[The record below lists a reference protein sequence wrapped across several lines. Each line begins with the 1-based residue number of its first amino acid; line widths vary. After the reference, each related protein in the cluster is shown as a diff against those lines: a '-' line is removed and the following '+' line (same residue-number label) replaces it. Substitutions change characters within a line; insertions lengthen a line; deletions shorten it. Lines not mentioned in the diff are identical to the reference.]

1 MAVLKIVPKLYQEKI
16 SEKLKEEISL
26 VTTGEAKYYNR
37 LYKFF
42 QYTDIQCTA
51 DINYE
56 TRKMYMD
63 SLEKEDI
70 SEKYKAELL
79 SLFDRLKIENMPD
92 VYSQGKPFSVEQEFF
107 KQDKLFLLYV
117 PNKKKAQSFRQVV
130 DKNDLLWDLT
140 RIHSSQLVRQTKI
153 LLCEILNMDKVQR
166 HRRYF
171 LEPLKALIRFCDKYG
186 IDDIEEMEQA
196 DENRFY
202 LYLNKESEIIKKQAS
217 KIVEFARRTLFLTDS
232 ETNWRACIWY
242 MDRFQFDKS
251 RINASSPVK
260 SLSFINIY
268 EKENRW
274 YLQLYAKYLVGISDL
289 SLSNI
294 RNTISFISQFLKYLD
309 GQSKKVTELEMQD
322 IADYVSVLDE
332 SDIKYSTFNRY
343 ITHMHTFL
351 QFLKMKNIEVL
362 KFYPERFL
370 KKGFSEHNERSV
382 PEKTIAHL
390 IKELPAFPE
399 HLQLMYLILFCTGIR
414 KSEVCTIKSGAFYSQ
429 GNENWMRIYQSKM
442 RREKV
447 IPVPSLLVGLVNDY
461 EKKYGIKNGE
471 YLFKNKKGGAF
482 NGQTF
487 SNQMIR
493 ECSITDKKWEEL
505 ERSYKA
511 FLYKKGL
518 ALYVRRNR
526 PDRRNVE
533 QQSSAQISFL
543 KMYYEYVVK
552 CKTADI
558 PENEKDVWDMRKLDI
573 VPRSNPI
580 RGRYRL
586 DFREIRQ
593 KEFKE
598 IIKKILYSHCQTKA
612 MGSIKGELRGFRRFA
627 SFMYDRFPEVKHFTE
642 ISRDMIE
649 DYLVYIKTDTGLTSV
664 SYTTELSVLDNL
676 LDEIGRELE
685 IENICNLFLSS
696 DCRAYDNALPE
707 AYSDAEIRR
716 FNCALTK
723 LKPQLGRCLIIHQML
738 GTRIEDTLTLR
749 RDCLSEKSGHY
760 FITIIQQ
767 KTRKYKRPVSNQ
779 LAELIRKA
787 IEVSEKEHPDSE
799 YIFLQ
804 DNGKLYTDS
813 MLKYHVNIMI
823 YENDIRDDNGN
834 YFEFRTH
841 RFRHTFGVK
850 LTEMKLDDDSIARL
864 LGHKDTRTIPHYRRL
879 RNEALAEDTKAVRD
893 EMNELLAQYRREK
906 ENAETR

>member
-16 SEKLKEEISL
+16 SEKLKKEISL
-26 VTTGEAKYYNR
+26 VTNGEAKYYNR

-70 SEKYKAELL
+70 SEKYKVELM

-92 VYSQGKPFSVEQEFF
+92 VYSHGNPFSVEQEFF
-107 KQDKLFLLYV
+107 KQDKLFLLYI

-153 LLCEILNMDKVQR
+153 LLCEILNMDKAQR

-171 LEPLKALIRFCDKYG
+171 LEPLKALIQFCDKYG

-202 LYLNKESEIIKKQAS
+202 LYLNNEPEIIKKQAS
-217 KIVEFARRTLFLTDS
+217 KIVEFARRTLFLTDP

-493 ECSITDKKWEEL
+493 ECKARGIACGDYIFRAHDYRHNLATSMYGNGVSIQ
-505 ERSYKA
+505 
-511 FLYKKGL
+511 G
-518 ALYVRRNR
+518 VR
-526 PDRRNVE
+526 
-533 QQSSAQISFL
+533 
-543 KMYYEYVVK
+543 
-552 CKTADI
+552 
-558 PENEKDVWDMRKLDI
+558 
-573 VPRSNPI
+573 
-580 RGRYRL
+580 
-586 DFREIRQ
+586 
-593 KEFKE
+593 
-598 IIKKILYSHCQTKA
+598 
-612 MGSIKGELRGFRRFA
+612 
-627 SFMYDRFPEVKHFTE
+627 
-642 ISRDMIE
+642 
-649 DYLVYIKTDTGLTSV
+649 DYLGHSSENMTKQYIDFMPERIV
-664 SYTTELSVLDNL
+664 S
-676 LDEIGRELE
+676 
-685 IENICNLFLSS
+685 
-696 DCRAYDNALPE
+696 
-707 AYSDAEIRR
+707 AEDKY
-716 FNCALTK
+716 FSKNQSFK
-723 LKPQLGRCLIIHQML
+723 LKG
-738 GTRIEDTLTLR
+738 
-749 RDCLSEKSGHY
+749 
-760 FITIIQQ
+760 
-767 KTRKYKRPVSNQ
+767 
-779 LAELIRKA
+779 
-787 IEVSEKEHPDSE
+787 
-799 YIFLQ
+799 
-804 DNGKLYTDS
+804 
-813 MLKYHVNIMI
+813 
-823 YENDIRDDNGN
+823 
-834 YFEFRTH
+834 
-841 RFRHTFGVK
+841 
-850 LTEMKLDDDSIARL
+850 
-864 LGHKDTRTIPHYRRL
+864 
-879 RNEALAEDTKAVRD
+879 AEDD
-893 EMNELLAQYRREK
+893 ER
-906 ENAETR
+906 

>member
-171 LEPLKALIRFCDKYG
+171 LEPLKVLIRFCDKYG

-251 RINASSPVK
+251 RINASLPVK

-493 ECSITDKKWEEL
+493 ECKVRGIACGDYIFRAHDYRHNLATSMYGNGVSIQ
-505 ERSYKA
+505 
-511 FLYKKGL
+511 G
-518 ALYVRRNR
+518 VR
-526 PDRRNVE
+526 
-533 QQSSAQISFL
+533 
-543 KMYYEYVVK
+543 
-552 CKTADI
+552 
-558 PENEKDVWDMRKLDI
+558 
-573 VPRSNPI
+573 
-580 RGRYRL
+580 
-586 DFREIRQ
+586 
-593 KEFKE
+593 
-598 IIKKILYSHCQTKA
+598 
-612 MGSIKGELRGFRRFA
+612 
-627 SFMYDRFPEVKHFTE
+627 
-642 ISRDMIE
+642 
-649 DYLVYIKTDTGLTSV
+649 DYLGHSSENMTKQYIDFMPERIV
-664 SYTTELSVLDNL
+664 S
-676 LDEIGRELE
+676 
-685 IENICNLFLSS
+685 
-696 DCRAYDNALPE
+696 
-707 AYSDAEIRR
+707 AEDKY
-716 FNCALTK
+716 FSKNQSFK
-723 LKPQLGRCLIIHQML
+723 LKG
-738 GTRIEDTLTLR
+738 
-749 RDCLSEKSGHY
+749 
-760 FITIIQQ
+760 
-767 KTRKYKRPVSNQ
+767 
-779 LAELIRKA
+779 
-787 IEVSEKEHPDSE
+787 
-799 YIFLQ
+799 
-804 DNGKLYTDS
+804 
-813 MLKYHVNIMI
+813 
-823 YENDIRDDNGN
+823 
-834 YFEFRTH
+834 
-841 RFRHTFGVK
+841 
-850 LTEMKLDDDSIARL
+850 
-864 LGHKDTRTIPHYRRL
+864 
-879 RNEALAEDTKAVRD
+879 AEDD
-893 EMNELLAQYRREK
+893 ER
-906 ENAETR
+906 

>member
-26 VTTGEAKYYNR
+26 VTNGEAKYYNR

-70 SEKYKAELL
+70 SEKYKVELM

-92 VYSQGKPFSVEQEFF
+92 VYSHGNPFSVEQEFF
-107 KQDKLFLLYV
+107 KQDKLFLLYI

-140 RIHSSQLVRQTKI
+140 RIHSSQLVQQTKI
-153 LLCEILNMDKVQR
+153 LLCEILNMDKAQR

-171 LEPLKALIRFCDKYG
+171 LEPLKALIQFCDKYG

-202 LYLNKESEIIKKQAS
+202 LYLNNEPEIIKKQAS
-217 KIVEFARRTLFLTDS
+217 KIVEFARRTLFLTDP

-493 ECSITDKKWEEL
+493 ECKARGIACGDYIFRAHDYRHNLATSMYGNGVSIQ
-505 ERSYKA
+505 
-511 FLYKKGL
+511 G
-518 ALYVRRNR
+518 VR
-526 PDRRNVE
+526 
-533 QQSSAQISFL
+533 
-543 KMYYEYVVK
+543 
-552 CKTADI
+552 
-558 PENEKDVWDMRKLDI
+558 
-573 VPRSNPI
+573 
-580 RGRYRL
+580 
-586 DFREIRQ
+586 
-593 KEFKE
+593 
-598 IIKKILYSHCQTKA
+598 
-612 MGSIKGELRGFRRFA
+612 
-627 SFMYDRFPEVKHFTE
+627 
-642 ISRDMIE
+642 
-649 DYLVYIKTDTGLTSV
+649 DYLGHSSENMTKQYIDFMPERIV
-664 SYTTELSVLDNL
+664 S
-676 LDEIGRELE
+676 
-685 IENICNLFLSS
+685 
-696 DCRAYDNALPE
+696 
-707 AYSDAEIRR
+707 AEDKY
-716 FNCALTK
+716 FSKNQSFK
-723 LKPQLGRCLIIHQML
+723 LKGV
-738 GTRIEDTLTLR
+738 ED
-749 RDCLSEKSGHY
+749 
-760 FITIIQQ
+760 
-767 KTRKYKRPVSNQ
+767 
-779 LAELIRKA
+779 
-787 IEVSEKEHPDSE
+787 
-799 YIFLQ
+799 
-804 DNGKLYTDS
+804 
-813 MLKYHVNIMI
+813 
-823 YENDIRDDNGN
+823 
-834 YFEFRTH
+834 
-841 RFRHTFGVK
+841 
-850 LTEMKLDDDSIARL
+850 
-864 LGHKDTRTIPHYRRL
+864 
-879 RNEALAEDTKAVRD
+879 D
-893 EMNELLAQYRREK
+893 ER
-906 ENAETR
+906 